1 MRNFLS
7 KKKQIRI
14 AISVNGKK
22 FSKIYKILY
31 LTVLKKNIKNIL
43 SLYNFYLKLLH
54 LFFHQL
60 KVPTTW
66 TNYVRFLLSF
76 LFFQKLLFLH
86 PSLQLLDVH
95 LMSTQHLILCPH
107 LALQSFQPIFR
118 DRIPQSGLHHFLA
131 RPASLSS
138 ILHLGC

>member
-54 LFFHQL
+54 LFFH
-60 KVPTTW
+60 
-66 TNYVRFLLSF
+66 
-76 LFFQKLLFLH
+76 
-86 PSLQLLDVH
+86 
-95 LMSTQHLILCPH
+95 
-107 LALQSFQPIFR
+107 
-118 DRIPQSGLHHFLA
+118 
-131 RPASLSS
+131 
-138 ILHLGC
+138 